1 MSEYLLPQYDAQVL
15 TASKDLANYFETV
28 LKHFPQPKMVS
39 NWMMSELLRELKT
52 DEEGAE
58 GSSAPELQ

>member
-1 MSEYLLPQYDAQVL
+1 MTLAGAAFCILEGAIMR
-15 TASKDLANYFETV
+15 KDL
-28 LKHFPQPKMVS
+28 
-39 NWMMSELLRELKT
+39 ELLRELKT